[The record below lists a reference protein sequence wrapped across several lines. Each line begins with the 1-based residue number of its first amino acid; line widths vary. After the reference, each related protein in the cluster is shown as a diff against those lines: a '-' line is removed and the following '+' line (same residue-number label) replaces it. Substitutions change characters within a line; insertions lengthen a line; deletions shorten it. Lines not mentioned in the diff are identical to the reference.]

1 MQVWEYERCEHIHRL
16 RQVNIDSF
24 RADDIA
30 LLICSRIITHP
41 MYIAYEMLFQV
52 LREKQS

>member
-24 RADDIA
+24 RADDFA
-30 LLICSRIITHP
+30 LFLCSRIITHH
-41 MYIAYEMLFQV
+41 MYIACERLFQV